1 MRPRLSL
8 PRASATSARVSLPRR
23 PSLAL
28 AACAL
33 AFGLA
38 SARSAHAAPV
48 GTLRL
53 DTRHV
58 GAPVLINGVVVGFAP
73 LPGPWT
79 LPVGAH
85 TVEVRPQGRAALSG
99 QVEVVAGAEVS
110 LALEPPVAGTKG
122 EPSLVHTVVVHTGP
136 GFSLVS
142 ASYVAFGLGLAAGGG
157 AAYFGLQAN
166 AAAEDARALDPADP
180 KNTRAAQR
188 ALMADAE
195 RDALKANVLG
205 GLSGIAVMSG
215 VALLLLATD
224 GPLGGDIA
232 VLPTTDGLGVG
243 GVF

>member
-8 PRASATSARVSLPRR
+8 PRASATSRRVSLPRR
-23 PSLAL
+23 PSLAV

-33 AFGLA
+33 ASGLA
-38 SARSAHAAPV
+38 TARPALAAQV

-53 DTRHV
+53 DTRHA
-58 GAPVLINGVVVGFAP
+58 GAPVFIDGVAVGVAP

-99 QVEVVAGAEVS
+99 QVEVVAGAEAA
-110 LALEPPVAGTKG
+110 LALEPPVAGAKG

-136 GFSLVS
+136 GFSLVT

-166 AAAEDARALDPADP
+166 AAAEDAGGLDPADP
-180 KNTRAAQR
+180 KNTRGAQR
-188 ALMADAE
+188 TLMADAE
-195 RDALKANVLG
+195 RSALKANVLG
-205 GLSGIAVMSG
+205 GLGGVAVVSG

-224 GPLGGDIA
+224 GPLGGDVA
-232 VLPTTDGLGVG
+232 VTPTTEGLSVG